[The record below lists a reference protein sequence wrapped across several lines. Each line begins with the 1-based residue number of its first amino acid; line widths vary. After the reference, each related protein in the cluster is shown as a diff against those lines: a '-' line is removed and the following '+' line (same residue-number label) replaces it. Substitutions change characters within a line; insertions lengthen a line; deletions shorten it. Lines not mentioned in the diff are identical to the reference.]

1 MNKIITTALV
11 ATSVI
16 FAATTASALT
26 LKKGQ
31 VLGGDGIVYD
41 GASPTQRAALIA
53 NAKRTGTFGQD
64 PKTSGVSSS
73 NVFIVVGDDVVFVPI
88 SDVSGKSK
96 DIVKDIIVEAVE
108 TQFVLNFALEQAAGE
123 NLTPEQTEV
132 LIAVLADEFDPEELD
147 ASQEEIAQALGSLDI
162 TEATRAATEAAWE
175 GISQADLAEA
185 TAYAAERIAND
196 NAIQDAIDQAA
207 ASGEEVD
214 WEALQQQ
221 YPDSIEQGEHCDSD
235 C

>member
-1 MNKIITTALV
+1 MKKFITMFFATAIAL
-11 ATSVI
+11 ASGSV
-16 FAATTASALT
+16 SALT
-26 LKKGQ
+26 LKQGQ

-41 GASPTQRAALIA
+41 GASPAQRAALIA
-53 NAKRTGTFGQD
+53 NAKRAGTFGQD
-64 PKTSGVSSS
+64 PKTSGVSGS

-88 SDVSGKSK
+88 SEVSGKSQEL
-96 DIVKDIIVEAVE
+96 VKEIIVEAVE

-123 NLTPEQTEV
+123 NLTVEQTEV
-132 LIAVLADEFDPEELD
+132 LIAVLAEDFDPEELD
-147 ASQEEIAQALGSLDI
+147 ASQEEIAAALGSLDI
-162 TEATRAATEAAWE
+162 SEATRAATEAAWE

-185 TAYAAERIAND
+185 TEYAAERIAAD
-196 NAIQDAIDQAA
+196 NAIQDAIDEAA

-214 WEALQQQ
+214 WESLQEQ